1 MPDTTPEPN
10 YQDILDKY
18 AASLASTEAPID
30 SEPQASP
37 VPVEKTE
44 DFPKEPLPTNPE
56 PTVPAPEAVETPT
69 VPETPPVMLQDVD
82 PELKIE
88 ANSDTQP
95 LPDLP
100 PVSPSN
106 YEVKFDV
113 PLDDETPSLTSVPKN
128 NNFFKYLFFFSLL
141 IFVGVLVSIVL
152 SLVNSQKSLPL
163 SDSNTPVVDVSPSL
177 PPSYAFCEIND
188 QKYAVNQSF
197 TATDGCNTCTCNS
210 DLTISC
216 TEMACDA
223 SNSASIKN
231 YSNPVFNFSF
241 SYPTDLTL
249 VDSLPKQL
257 TTTTIHENLSLEN
270 EDKTFLL
277 TLTVG
282 TVYPDG
288 FGPIFSNK
296 DYDLAYQA
304 GKGLTSTIKATNT
317 PDENFDKTKDV
328 YIYSGEI
335 KKDLNLLIMVRSS
348 KSLDTSDKIVDQIL
362 STFKLQ

>member
-30 SEPQASP
+30 PEPQTNP
-37 VPVEKTE
+37 IPVEKTD

-56 PTVPAPEAVETPT
+56 PTIPAPEAIETPT
-69 VPETPPVMLQDVD
+69 LPETPPVMLQDVD

-88 ANSDTQP
+88 ANSETLSNSDTQP

-100 PVSPSN
+100 PVSSPN

-223 SNSASIKN
+223 SNSASMSSWKT
-231 YSNPVFNFSF
+231 YSNDDYEFSLNYPETWEDITDSQSISNGNREFRLKTDKMEYINGSVFDTDDTTTADQPWMKRFKLANGASLLITYTDNIGPGSNGGTKDLSVFN
-241 SYPTDLTL
+241 
-249 VDSLPKQL
+249 
-257 TTTTIHENLSLEN
+257 
-270 EDKTFLL
+270 
-277 TLTVG
+277 
-282 TVYPDG
+282 
-288 FGPIFSNK
+288 
-296 DYDLAYQA
+296 
-304 GKGLTSTIKATNT
+304 
-317 PDENFDKTKDV
+317 
-328 YIYSGEI
+328 
-335 KKDLNLLIMVRSS
+335 
-348 KSLDTSDKIVDQIL
+348 QIL